1 MSLSVL
7 DVTTG
12 DVATVP
18 LEDAGME
25 TVNSVIPNIE
35 KELGRVRGLSED
47 K

>member
-12 DVATVP
+12 VVAIVP

-25 TVNSVIPNIE
+25 TVKSVIPNIE
-35 KELGRVRGLSED
+35 KELGKVRGLSED